1 MKSEKCGSLSKNSV
15 GIFERRMRMNQ
26 LSVIYENEKEWIF
39 SLADEDLEIKF
50 SLFNK
55 PNIGKEGTI
64 FLMESRLMACY
75 YELKN
80 GVFFPRRGGVPEE
93 FILKTNALFFE
104 LFRQLKKHP
113 TYRLKLLPVFDEECR
128 KLWNKIS

>member
-1 MKSEKCGSLSKNSV
+1 MDT
-15 GIFERRMRMNQ
+15 F
-26 LSVIYENEKEWIF
+26 SVIYESKQEWLF

-50 SLFNK
+50 SLFYK
-55 PNIGKEGTI
+55 RDIEKEGTI

-75 YELKN
+75 YDLKD

-104 LFRQLKKHP
+104 LFRQLKQHP
-113 TYRLKLLPVFDEECR
+113 TYRLKLIHVLDEECR